1 MFEFLK
7 VQYALHGDDY
17 IPTLK
22 QMVQKGRITAAQY
35 KEITGQTY
43 KA

>member
-7 VQYALHGDDY
+7 CQYALYGEAY

-22 QMVQKGRITAAQY
+22 QMVKKGRITAAQY
-35 KEITGQTY
+35 KEITGQDYTG
-43 KA
+43 

>member
-7 VQYALHGDDY
+7 VQYELKGESY

-22 QMVQKGRITAAQY
+22 KMVVRGRITAEQY
-35 KEITGQTY
+35 KEITGIEY
-43 KA
+43 VE